1 MNAQTYAVTAG
12 IIKTDIYKTNAKIEA
27 LNQYKYD
34 IQQIAERMEEEL
46 FSLGKQRTL
55 LHDQLEKLRQEYY
68 K

>member
-1 MNAQTYAVTAG
+1 MNTQTYAVTTG
-12 IIKTDIYKTNAKIEA
+12 IIQTDIHKTNAKIEA

-46 FSLGKQRTL
+46 FSLGKQRTML
-55 LHDQLEKLRQEYY
+55 YDQLEKLRQEYY

>member
-1 MNAQTYAVTAG
+1 MDAQTYSVTVG

-34 IQQIAERMEEEL
+34 IQQIAERMEGEL
-46 FSLGKQRTL
+46 FSLGKQRTML
-55 LHDQLEKLRQEYY
+55 YDQLEKLRQEYY